1 MAWPGPVRY
10 STVMR
15 ALPFTTALPSV
26 SFTSSTATA
35 HGVSS
40 TMSGVSA
47 NGTWHWAVH
56 SFSGAQRNSTCC
68 KACVFCSTPSPE
80 SAVSTGCWAAHRAR
94 MFIRNAP
101 RTSTRRPLTARQF
114 TYSVWPLTHAC
125 AAPVFS
131 PESSTCFVKG
141 SLCSARQRLAASSD
155 WYSTTQ
161 RRYPSTV
168 RRPAENCFCSTT
180 QATKHLTILKH
191 LRQVVGD
198 EDLRLHAE
206 FLLCITN
213 DLPRGNGVLVHLD
226 LHTVSSPLSLFWCIY
241 IRAAGPIF
249 CLLPPWT
256 KCALPQTERRRLQN
270 AGGALGAC
278 CIYLILKMAR
288 SSPDRS
294 FGLFH
299 TIICTALPPSVCP
312 LGLFSGAR
320 ASPLCAGP
328 TVSYTAA
335 GKNVPHCRQKKRR
348 AGPALAPRGG
358 G

>member
-1 MAWPGPVRY
+1 MLGAAKAGRLFRLVQHH
-10 STVMR
+10 
-15 ALPFTTALPSV
+15 AAQIPF
-26 SFTSSTATA
+26 
-35 HGVSS
+35 HG
-40 TMSGVSA
+40 
-47 NGTWHWAVH
+47 
-56 SFSGAQRNSTCC
+56 
-68 KACVFCSTPSPE
+68 K
-80 SAVSTGCWAAHRAR
+80 
-94 MFIRNAP
+94 AP
-101 RTSTRRPLTARQF
+101 RRKLLLQH
-114 TYSVWPLTHAC
+114 HAGHK
-125 AAPVFS
+125 AFDNF
-131 PESSTCFVKG
+131 E
-141 SLCSARQRLAASSD
+141 
-155 WYSTTQ
+155 
-161 RRYPSTV
+161 
-168 RRPAENCFCSTT
+168 
-180 QATKHLTILKH
+180 H